1 MSQSGH
7 QYQGQNE
14 LDFRETE
21 KSRPSRSREEKSA
34 LDGTQE
40 AGNSGRVVLVIVAL
54 ALVFIGIITYFVA
67 QMPMKP

>member
-7 QYQGQNE
+7 QYQRENGF
-14 LDFRETE
+14 DFRETE

-40 AGNSGRVVLVIVAL
+40 AGNSGKVVLVMVVL
-54 ALVFIGIITYFVA
+54 ALIFIEIITYFVA
-67 QMPMKP
+67 RMPMKP